1 MMKLLFNQRVRAA
14 LDRFYNR
21 GWKDAVK
28 LKNKEIEDVMA
39 RMGAEIEQARE
50 HQLEHDKIIMG
61 ELRQELTRL
70 AEENKALRNAY
81 KDYID
86 LKNRLEYI
94 APRLEESMKSF
105 KLDVTGLFQ
114 DFAKISQE
122 VDNVTYLHDRR
133 EPRITRGMFGGKR

>member
-28 LKNKEIEDVMA
+28 IKNKEIEDVMA

-50 HQLEHDKIIMG
+50 HQLEHDQIIMG
-61 ELRQELTRL
+61 ELRQEITRL

-86 LKNRLEYI
+86 
-94 APRLEESMKSF
+94 
-105 KLDVTGLFQ
+105 
-114 DFAKISQE
+114 AKISQE